1 MEKQQIID
9 LWRLSF
15 NDSEEF
21 ISLYFDRV
29 YKEENTLVI
38 EKNGQIVSALQMIPY
53 TMSYYGTEISVAYIY
68 GACTLPSMR
77 GKGLMR
83 ELLHNAFEEMQRRSV
98 ALTVL
103 IPDEDW
109 LFDYYR
115 KSGFTEAFDC
125 TENEYARPEVPVYA
139 PEITVMPPNVP
150 SVDQLYDYFNRKIRE
165 RKCCMLHTKE
175 DFITIL
181 RDLELDGG
189 RMLTALNEQE
199 ETIGMAFVMPPQS
212 GSEQPSDVLQKQVYV
227 KEFLYDDD
235 RVASLLLQES
245 TLQFNVDKAIYR
257 IPPMVPASRPFGMAR
272 VIDTKRLMHH
282 WLSAHKES
290 ALTEQSLKEM
300 DIRTFTNIVM
310 GYPNR
315 ESYMSLMLD

>member
-21 ISLYFDRV
+21 IRLYFDRV

-38 EKNGQIVSALQMIPY
+38 EKNGQVVSALQMLPY
-53 TMSYYGTEISVAYIY
+53 TMNYYGTEISVAYIS

-83 ELLHNAFEEMQRRSV
+83 ELLHNAFEEMKRRSV
-98 ALTVL
+98 AITTL
-103 IPDEDW
+103 IPAEPW

-115 KSGFTEAFDC
+115 KEGYAESFDY
-125 TENEYARPEVPVYA
+125 TENIYFRPEVPVYA
-139 PEITVMPPNVP
+139 PEITVMPPKVP

-165 RKCCMLHTKE
+165 RDCCMLHTKD
-175 DFITIL
+175 DFVTIL
-181 RDLELDGG
+181 RDLELEGG
-189 RMLTALNEQE
+189 RMFTALDELN
-199 ETIGMAFVMPPQS
+199 ETIGMAFIMPPS
-212 GSEQPSDVLQKQVYV
+212 DGSELSSGENEKHVYV
-227 KEFLYDDD
+227 KEFFYDDD

-245 TLQFNVDKAIYR
+245 TLQFNVNKAIYR
-257 IPPMVPASRPFGMAR
+257 TPPMVPATRPFGMAR
-272 VIDTKRLMHH
+272 VIDTDRLMHH
-282 WLSAHKES
+282 WLSTHKNS
-290 ALTEQSLKEM
+290 PLTEQNLKEM
-300 DIRTFTNIVM
+300 DIQTFTQIVM

-315 ESYMSLMLD
+315 KAYMSLMLD